1 MGTVHVQ
8 RKDFIVP
15 RCTDACPAG
24 VDVPRYIRAVRNGK
38 YDEAVAVLREKLPL
52 PTVCADACFA
62 PCEEVCTYKQ
72 FGDPIAIRAIKR
84 AAVDKGSD
92 TWKKRKK
99 VAKRT
104 GKKVAIVGAGP
115 AGLTAAYYL
124 TTKGHEVTLCDS
136 FPKPG
141 GMLRY
146 GIPNY
151 RLPEKRL
158 DRDVKAILEWGVKF
172 QGNTRVGKDISLDE
186 LKKKHDAIF
195 LASGANSSARIP
207 LKGAEKKGVLW
218 GWDFL
223 RDVKIGKAP
232 KMRSEVVVVG
242 GGNVA
247 IDVSLTARR
256 LGAKKVHLFC
266 LEKKEEM
273 PAHGWEIALA
283 EQEGVLINNSWA
295 PKKVLGETSVS
306 GLSFMKCT
314 SVFDREGQFN
324 PTYDEKTTRKIE
336 SRTVILAVGLTADL
350 GYLEALKRIAV
361 QSGRIEA
368 NPKDLSTGEKG
379 VFAGGDVVTG
389 PASIIQAIAQGRK
402 AAAAMD
408 RYLGGDGN
416 IEEILAKP
424 EKEVRLSEFTGEGRP
439 RSHMPLLKMKER
451 TKGFSQVE
459 RGFTD
464 GQIAEETSRCL
475 NCDARRFEVVLN
487 TEYCKE
493 CGFCAEVCGVN
504 TFAPAEFFNA
514 KGYRPQEVKSSK
526 WCVGCFKCYFA
537 CPDFAI
543 DVREVR
549 A

>member
-1 MGTVHVQ
+1 MGTLRVH

-24 VDVPRYIRAVRNGK
+24 VDVPRYIRAVRDGK

-62 PCEEVCTYKQ
+62 PCEEVCAYKQ

-84 AAVDKGSD
+84 AAVDKGKD
-92 TWKKRKK
+92 TWKKRRR
-99 VAKRT
+99 VAKKT
-104 GKKVAIVGAGP
+104 GKKAAIVGAGP

-124 TTKGHEVTLCDS
+124 DTKGHEVTLFDS

-158 DRDVKAILEWGVKF
+158 DRDIKDILEWGVKF
-172 QGNTRVGKDISLDE
+172 QGNTTVGKDIPLDQ
-186 LKKKHDAIF
+186 LRKDYDAIF
-195 LASGANSSARIP
+195 LAGGANASARIP

-223 RDVKIGKAP
+223 KEVKLGKAP
-232 KMRSEVVVVG
+232 KMRGEVIVVG

-247 IDVSLTARR
+247 IDVALTAKR
-256 LGAKKVHLFC
+256 LGAKNVHLFC
-266 LEKKEEM
+266 LENREEM
-273 PAHGWEIALA
+273 PAHEWEIALA
-283 EQEGVLINNSWA
+283 EEEGVLINTSWA
-295 PKKVLGETSVS
+295 PKKVLGESSVT
-306 GLSFMKCT
+306 GLRLMKCN
-314 SVFDREGQFN
+314 SVFDSERKFN
-324 PTYDEKTTRKIE
+324 PIYDEKTTRKIE
-336 SRTVILAVGLTADL
+336 ARTVILAVGQTAEL
-350 GYLEALKRIAV
+350 GYLSEQKGVKVRV
-361 QSGRIEA
+361 GRIEA
-368 NPKDLSTGEKG
+368 DEKNLSTGERG

-389 PASIIQAIAQGRK
+389 PGSIIQAMAQGRK
-402 AAAAMD
+402 AAAAID
-408 RYLGGDGN
+408 LYLGGDGN
-416 IEEILAKP
+416 IDEILARP
-424 EKEVRLSEFTGEGRP
+424 EKEVRLPEFTLDGRP
-439 RSHMPLLKMKER
+439 RSLMPLLKMKER
-451 TKGFSQVE
+451 STGFGQVE

-464 GQIAEETSRCL
+464 EQIAAETNRCL
-475 NCDARRFEVVLN
+475 NCDARKFEVVLR

-493 CGFCAEVCGVN
+493 CGYCAEVCGVN
-504 TFAPAEFFNA
+504 IFAPAEFYNA

-543 DVREVR
+543 DVREVQ